1 MVTFDDIQNMSRNH
15 DNHSIRIIGEQALE
29 IKRLKER
36 VIDLECEIGDMN
48 EVMSKITEAK

>member
-1 MVTFDDIQNMSRNH
+1 
-15 DNHSIRIIGEQALE
+15 
-29 IKRLKER
+29 LKER